1 MKIGIID
8 YGMGNLFSVE
18 QAVKRLGAEVVIS
31 QNKEEL
37 LATDGLILPG
47 VGAFPDAMTRLKE
60 TGLIELFDDVVTQS
74 KPLLGICLGMQLLFE
89 ESIEKGSTKGLGI
102 FSGKIAEFSGV
113 DHSGSAYRVPHMGW
127 NNLQFKRNPT
137 WLRNVHLTDDYVY
150 FVHSFYGTQLAADD
164 LVAYAD
170 YGDEI
175 VPGIV
180 QKGSITGM
188 QFHPEKSG
196 ACGVSLL
203 TAWLESIQKGASN
216 S

>member
-31 QNKEEL
+31 ADKVEL
-37 LATDGLILPG
+37 LTADALILPG
-47 VGAFPDAMTRLKE
+47 VGAFPDAMARLEE
-60 TGLIELFDDVVTQS
+60 TNLVSLFDEVVATK

-89 ESIEKGSTKGLGI
+89 TSIEKGDNKGLGL
-102 FSGKIAEFSGV
+102 FKGSIAEFSGK
-113 DHSGSAYRVPHMGW
+113 DAAGKAYRVPHMGW
-127 NNLQFKRNPT
+127 NNLQFKRYPT
-137 WLRNVHLTDDYVY
+137 WLSKEALDNDYVY
-150 FVHSFYGTQLAADD
+150 FVHSFYATELEELD

-170 YGDEI
+170 YGGEI

-196 ACGVSLL
+196 SCGVALL
-203 TAWLESIQKGASN
+203 TSWLQGIEKGEV
-216 S
+216 

>member
-18 QAVKRLGAEVVIS
+18 QAVKRLGAEVIIS
-31 QNKEEL
+31 AHKGEL
-37 LATDGLILPG
+37 LETDALILPG
-47 VGAFPDAMTRLKE
+47 VGAFPDAMKRLEE
-60 TGLIELFDDVVTQS
+60 TNLVTLFDDIVKTD

-89 ESIEKGSTKGLGI
+89 ESVEKGNNKGLGL
-102 FSGKIAEFSGV
+102 FKGTIAEFSGQ
-113 DHSGSAYRVPHMGW
+113 DQAGNAYRVPHMGW
-127 NNLQFKRNPT
+127 NNLQFKRYPE
-137 WLRNVHLTDDYVY
+137 WLTATDLDNDYVY
-150 FVHSFYGTQLAADD
+150 FVHSFFATGLDEQD

-196 ACGVSLL
+196 SCGVALL
-203 TAWLESIQKGASN
+203 TSWLEGIKEGAS
-216 S
+216 SR

>member
-31 QNKEEL
+31 ADKVEL
-37 LATDGLILPG
+37 LTADALILPG
-47 VGAFPDAMTRLKE
+47 VGAFPDAMARLEE
-60 TGLIELFDDVVTQS
+60 TNLVSLFDEVVATK

-89 ESIEKGSTKGLGI
+89 TSIEKGDNKGLGLFKGSI
-102 FSGKIAEFSGV
+102 ADFSGKDAAGK
-113 DHSGSAYRVPHMGW
+113 AYRVPHMGW
-127 NNLQFKRNPT
+127 NNLQFKRYPT
-137 WLRNVHLTDDYVY
+137 WLSKEALDNDYVY
-150 FVHSFYGTQLAADD
+150 FVHSFYATDLEELD

-170 YGDEI
+170 YGGEI

-196 ACGVSLL
+196 SCGVALL
-203 TAWLESIQKGASN
+203 TSWLQGIEKGEV
-216 S
+216 